1 MSDDS
6 PLVRLGQGEYAR
18 EIRPSDLR
26 RVGTQNSPQ
35 RAPGSG
41 DRPIPAHGQVPPGAR
56 PFQTPSALQ
65 ETPVMNP
72 LDTITRPTAP
82 RPRRTLLYGTHGIG
96 KSTFAAMSPRPI
108 FIQTEDGLGDID
120 VDRFPLAT
128 SLRQVLEQLD
138 ALLEQ
143 EHEFETV
150 VIDSLDWL
158 ERLIWSEVCRER
170 SVKTIE
176 DVPYARGYAFAV
188 HHWQQVITRLDRL
201 RDERGMSVILLAHA
215 AIEKVLSPEHDTYD
229 RYAPRLQ
236 KHASALVQEWCD
248 EVLFASYRVHTKT
261 VSEGFDRKRAQ
272 GIGTGERIV
281 RTSERPGHVANN
293 RCSLPDVF
301 PLDHRLYAAHVRG
314 EVPSQPAAAA
324 AETGV

>member
-1 MSDDS
+1 MT
-6 PLVRLGQGEYAR
+6 R
-18 EIRPSDLR
+18 
-26 RVGTQNSPQ
+26 
-35 RAPGSG
+35 
-41 DRPIPAHGQVPPGAR
+41 
-56 PFQTPSALQ
+56 
-65 ETPVMNP
+65 
-72 LDTITRPTAP
+72 LDTIERGPDI
-82 RPRRTLLYGTHGIG
+82 RPRRILLYGTHGIG
-96 KSTFAAMSPRPI
+96 KTTFAAMAESPV
-108 FIQTEDGLGDID
+108 FIRTEDGLGALE
-120 VDRFPLAT
+120 VDRFPLCT
-128 SLRQVLEQLD
+128 SWGDVLACLD
-138 ALLEQ
+138 SLIAGK
-143 EHEFETV
+143 HDYRTV

-281 RTSERPGHVANN
+281 RTSERPGHVAKN
-293 RCSLPDVF
+293 RCSLPDEF

-314 EVPSQPAAAA
+314 EVPSQPAAEA